1 MQYIRGGKVSDE
13 YLAQLE
19 EIANRHPKPW
29 TMGIGSKVLAA
40 LIKELREL
48 RERASDEDQQP

>member
-1 MQYIRGGKVSDE
+1 MQYIRDGKVSE
-13 YLAQLE
+13 EHLAQLE
-19 EIANRHPKPW
+19 ETANRYPKPW

-48 RERASDEDQQP
+48 RERVSDDQQP